1 MLMAAAVLTAC
12 INRQQEAESNVAGD
26 LQNISLN
33 IVGDVMKPA
42 GSMYEFSINMFERLH
57 SEAHGNMVCSPLG
70 AATLMRMLQD
80 GAGGE
85 TAKELGLML
94 GTTTEEIG
102 LIARDLQG
110 DANATGC
117 SAMAVMANLL
127 AVNDNCKL
135 RKDYQQHVGKV
146 YGAEAWRLDFSDKD
160 SETRINK
167 WVSEKTNGMIGGLA
181 VPLDSKETMRACNT
195 LYFKGYWTHPF
206 KNISGKDMT
215 TIKTFTQDDGKK
227 VLVNMMQR
235 QKYFRYTHNDTLQ
248 VVSLPYENRSRDTLH
263 QRNFSMYLFLPRQ
276 GKTLDDVVRYLYSH
290 SLAELSK
297 SMNRQDVEVSLPRFT
312 SGITL
317 DLKSVMRSLGV
328 RHLDDFSGIS
338 SNYMEL
344 SEVVQQA
351 KIIVNEQG
359 TEAAAL
365 TEAISVGGYP
375 QPHYVAIFNA
385 NHPFIY
391 MIVCDDT
398 NTIYFM
404 GEYTKGM
411 VQENGEWMV
420 KESTLSEEKE
430 DTEENLREWDNAEY
444 EVLKAKD
451 VIATNH
457 DHTEVLRTGGYHCAV
472 CEYLSKQAEKK
483 NGGKNRGKD
492 FVFDVVEQMPSF
504 PGGMKAMMDY
514 LKENTE
520 YPAKAVKNKIQ
531 GRVIVQFIVDEKGRL
546 SDVKVVKSVEP
557 SLDAE
562 AVRVVKSMPRWNPG
576 IEKGKAV
583 KVHYTLPVTFRLQ

>member
-1 MLMAAAVLTAC
+1 MAAAVMTAC

-33 IVGDVMKPA
+33 IVGDVVKPA
-42 GSMYEFSINMFERLH
+42 GNLYEFSINMFERLH
-57 SEAHGNMVCSPLG
+57 NETHGNMVCSPLG

-80 GAGGE
+80 GANGE

-102 LIARDLQG
+102 QIAHGLQG

-117 SAMAVMANLL
+117 STRAVMANLL

-146 YGAEAWRLDFSDKD
+146 YGAEAWQLDFSDKD

-181 VPLDSKETMRACNT
+181 TSLDSKETMRACNT
-195 LYFKGYWTHPF
+195 LYFKGYWKYPF
-206 KNISGKDMT
+206 KDISGKDQT
-215 TIKTFTQDDGKK
+215 TIKTFTQDDGKR

-235 QKYFRYTHNDTLQ
+235 QKYFKYTHNDILQ

-263 QRNFSMYLFLPRQ
+263 QRNFSMYVFLPRQ
-276 GKTLDDVVRYLYSH
+276 GKTIDDVVKYLHSH

-297 SMNRQDVEVSLPRFT
+297 TMNQQDVDVRLPRFT
-312 SGITL
+312 SGVTL

-338 SNYMEL
+338 KDYMEL
-344 SEVVQQA
+344 SGVLQQA

-365 TEAISVGGYP
+365 TEAISVCGWA

-420 KESTLSEEKE
+420 KESTLSDEKE
-430 DTEENLREWDNAEY
+430 DTEENLREWDNAGC
-444 EVLKAKD
+444 EVLKAKE
-451 VIATNH
+451 VIATEPVRPNP
-457 DHTEVLRTGGYHCAV
+457 
-472 CEYLSKQAEKK
+472 KK
-483 NGGKNRGKD
+483 
-492 FVFDVVEQMPSF
+492 VYDVVEQMPSF

-514 LKENTE
+514 LARNIR
-520 YPAKAVKNKIQ
+520 YPANAKNDLIQ
-531 GRVIVQFIVDEKGRL
+531 GRVILQFIVDKKGRL
-546 SDVKVVKSVEP
+546 SDVKVARSVEP

-576 IEKGKAV
+576 MQNGKAV
-583 KVHYTLPVTFRLQ
+583 KVRYTLPVTFRLQ